1 MWRDRDRLIT
11 LAWSALALGCAGFAL
26 YALFRRYEPANPSLL
41 WLLLITPLLV
51 LFMLWRGPRTNAQIP
66 LPTYSVLANAPFDL
80 LSYLRPLPQALALGG
95 SALLIMALSRPQSRD
110 NWQDVQREGIDIMIA
125 LDVSASMLA
134 KDLRPDRLA
143 ASKKVA
149 QEFIDGRPN
158 DRIGLVVYEGE
169 AFTQC
174 PLTTD
179 HRVLKELF
187 SGARSGLITG
197 GTAVGMGLATALN
210 RLRDSEAKS
219 KVVILLTDGVSNAGM
234 VQPLDA
240 AQIAEQLG
248 VRVYTIGVGSR
259 GKALAPVS
267 QYANGQ
273 YRYDL
278 VDVEIDEATL
288 TQVAELTGGQ
298 YFRAVDEGKL
308 RDIYAEIDRMERTRI
323 KVTEHSQRNDEYGPF
338 LLLGVGL
345 LMGGFLLDRTLL
357 RTLA

>member
-1 MWRDRDRLIT
+1 
-11 LAWSALALGCAGFAL
+11 
-26 YALFRRYEPANPSLL
+26 
-41 WLLLITPLLV
+41 
-51 LFMLWRGPRTNAQIP
+51 
-66 LPTYSVLANAPFDL
+66 
-80 LSYLRPLPQALALGG
+80 
-95 SALLIMALSRPQSRD
+95 
-110 NWQDVQREGIDIMIA
+110 
-125 LDVSASMLA
+125 
-134 KDLRPDRLA
+134 
-143 ASKKVA
+143 
-149 QEFIDGRPN
+149 
-158 DRIGLVVYEGE
+158 VVYEGE

-345 LMGGFLLDRTLL
+345 LMAGFLLDRTLL

>member
-1 MWRDRDRLIT
+1 MKLDRDRL
-11 LAWSALALGCAGFAL
+11 LALGWYMLAMLFGGFGL
-26 YALFRRYEPANPSLL
+26 RWMSIRYEAAQPGLL
-41 WLLLITPLLV
+41 WALV
-51 LFMLWRGPRTNAQIP
+51 LLPLIAGYLLWRGPRNHAQVP
-66 LPTYSVLANAPFDL
+66 LPTYGVLANGPRDL
-80 LSYLRPLPQALALGG
+80 LVLFRQLPIALWIAAIAFLLMALA
-95 SALLIMALSRPQSRD
+95 RPQSKD
-110 NWQDVQREGIDIMIA
+110 SWQDVQREGIDIMIA

-187 SGARSGLITG
+187 GSARSGLITG

-248 VRVYTIGVGSR
+248 IRVYTIGVGTR
-259 GKALAPVS
+259 GRALSPVS
-267 QYANGQ
+267 QYPNGQ
-273 YRYDL
+273 YRFDM
-278 VDVEIDEATL
+278 VPVEIDEATL
-288 TQVAELTGGQ
+288 QQVATMTGAQ
-298 YFRAVDEGKL
+298 YFRATDERKL
-308 RDIYAEIDRMERTRI
+308 QEIYAEIDRLERTRI
-323 KVTEHSQRNDEYGPF
+323 KVTEYSQRNEEYAPF
-338 LLLGVGL
+338 LMVAIGL
-345 LMGGFLLDRTLL
+345 LALGFLLERTVL
-357 RTLA
+357 RTMA

>member
-1 MWRDRDRLIT
+1 MKLERDRLMTLLWYT
-11 LAWSALALGCAGFAL
+11 LALVVGGLVLRWMLV
-26 YALFRRYEPANPSLL
+26 RYEPAQPELL
-41 WLLLITPLLV
+41 WSLVALPLIAAYLI
-51 LFMLWRGPRTNAQIP
+51 WRGPRTNAQVP
-66 LPTYSVLANAPFDL
+66 LPTLSVLSTGPRDL
-80 LSYLRPLPQALALGG
+80 LVLFRQLPQALILAAL
-95 SALLIMALSRPQSRD
+95 AFLLIALARPQSKD
-110 NWQDVQREGIDIMIA
+110 SWQDVQREGIDIMIA

-187 SGARSGLITG
+187 GSARSGLITG

-248 VRVYTIGVGSR
+248 IRVYTIGVGTR
-259 GKALAPVS
+259 GRALSPVS
-267 QYANGQ
+267 QYPNGQ
-273 YRYDL
+273 YRFDM
-278 VDVEIDEATL
+278 VPVEIDEATL
-288 TQVAELTGGQ
+288 QQVASMTGAQ
-298 YFRAVDEGKL
+298 YFRATDERKL
-308 RDIYAEIDRMERTRI
+308 QEIYAEIDRLERTRI
-323 KVTEHSQRNDEYGPF
+323 KVTEYSQRNEEYAPF
-338 LLLGVGL
+338 LMIAIGL
-345 LMGGFLLDRTLL
+345 LTAAFLLERTVI